1 MLRRQGVIRG
11 EMRQSLYRG
20 DTRGHAFVVDKALCP
35 IGKDLPCTRKPQSRF
50 VAESEGDGEH
60 GIV

>member
-1 MLRRQGVIRG
+1 
-11 EMRQSLYRG
+11 MRQSLYRS

-50 VAESEGDGEH
+50 VAESEGDGKH